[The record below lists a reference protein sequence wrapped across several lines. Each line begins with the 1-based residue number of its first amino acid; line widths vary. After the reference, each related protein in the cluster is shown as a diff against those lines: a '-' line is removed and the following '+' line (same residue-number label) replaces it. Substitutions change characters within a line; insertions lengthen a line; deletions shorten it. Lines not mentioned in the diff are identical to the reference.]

1 MAYKNRTAG
10 IIYENMLKTTA
21 NEVAE
26 SSMLVMDKLQ
36 TKKPSTQILALG
48 ALMVI
53 LLGRYGINATDVLNM
68 AQNMVFNKN
77 SKSYLDFKAIKQFM
91 KDEWSN

>member
-21 NEVAE
+21 GEVANCA
-26 SSMLVMDKLQ
+26 MLVMDKLQ
-36 TKKPSTQILALG
+36 TKKPSAQILALG

-53 LLGRYGINATDVLNM
+53 LLGRYGISAVDVLSM
-68 AQNMVFNKN
+68 AENMVFNKN